1 MAADERP
8 EPVVDPVAM
17 LESQLVRDYLTE
29 AGYNAEELLGRTDE
43 EARRILA
50 EAARYAGGKLT
61 EVEARAHYLH
71 KLHGEE

>member
-1 MAADERP
+1 MAVDERP
-8 EPVVDPVAM
+8 EPPVDPIAV
-17 LESQLVRDYLTE
+17 LESQLVRDYLAA
-29 AGYNAEELLGRTDE
+29 AGYDIRELLGRTDD

-50 EAARYAGGKLT
+50 AATRYAGGKLT